1 MGKNRVNP
9 LLKLSR
15 CGSWCFS
22 SLPERLPLNNF
33 HEFQGAISV
42 LAHFSR
48 AEDMIPECLQ
58 AQVQEKLN
66 LSDDVEAFYFFL
78 SWSHPITTH
87 PYPPGCR
94 CTWNLCAAALT
105 ETGAGEQGTARP
117 VVFFQGLK
125 DRYLN
130 WGSWG
135 VGHDFALKGHLVE
148 LCFFFKGYFLRLLDP
163 P

>member
-66 LSDDVEAFYFFL
+66 LSDDVEAADAREIFVQRL
-78 SWSHPITTH
+78 LQRLVLENKER
-87 PYPPGCR
+87 PGR
-94 CTWNLCAAALT
+94 A
-105 ETGAGEQGTARP
+105 
-117 VVFFQGLK
+117 FFQGLK
-125 DRYLN
+125 WDWRIGI
-130 WGSWG
+130 WTEE
-135 VGHDFALKGHLVE
+135 VGEWDMTLHWKVTWWSYV
-148 LCFFFKGYFLRLLDP
+148 FFGG
-163 P
+163 